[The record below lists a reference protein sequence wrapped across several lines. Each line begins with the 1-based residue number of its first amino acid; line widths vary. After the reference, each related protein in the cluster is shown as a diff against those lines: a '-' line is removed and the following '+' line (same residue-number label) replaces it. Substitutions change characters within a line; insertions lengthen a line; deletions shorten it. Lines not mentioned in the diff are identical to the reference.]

1 MIISNLSMMVDE
13 AKTTKERGKSWTE
26 MKKKG
31 EKKSE
36 KRHTED
42 MFKAATTA
50 VVPKSLMALSSMA
63 LCAVKNVLLMN
74 ESVQVISNQ
83 KC

>member
-1 MIISNLSMMVDE
+1 
-13 AKTTKERGKSWTE
+13 

-83 KC
+83 KYANDYIVIMFNLLIKEMMSY